1 MIRGGEMGRGFNSVK
16 RVSETLTQQSMK
28 QTDYEYL
35 ERLYQHDSSRTSRA
49 KVWMQRPVY
58 HCREA
63 YEEWKKKRN
72 DITE

>member
-1 MIRGGEMGRGFNSVK
+1 MGRGFNAV
-16 RVSETLTQQSMK
+16 RRTSETLTQRDMK

-35 ERLYQHDSSRTSRA
+35 ERLYQYDNSRTSRA
-49 KVWMQRPVY
+49 KVWMRRPPY